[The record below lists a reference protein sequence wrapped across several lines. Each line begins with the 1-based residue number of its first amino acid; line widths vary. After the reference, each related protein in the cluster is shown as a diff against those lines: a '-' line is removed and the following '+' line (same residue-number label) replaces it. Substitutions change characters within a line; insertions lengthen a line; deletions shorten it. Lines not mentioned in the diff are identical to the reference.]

1 MTIKF
6 DWGSDKLNVHF
17 FSKEGGFNPD
27 TGRPYPEHDETFTGV
42 SFADIPTDR
51 VWKITFTPIEGYF
64 ITGVSGYVSS
74 EGRPW
79 QMYATINEDGSELL
93 ISETPELYT
102 NESITINI
110 DIDDT
115 GFNVKPFNYLYAV
128 DTDILTSLN
137 SERFAQTVDEMVLD
151 SFTNYIINV
160 IELPFR
166 LHDDILEDSSK
177 IVVGRYRSET
187 SATRINTDSV
197 HVNVGE
203 IVVPKIY
210 NNSMD
215 YLNTTAYIY
224 LPYMER
230 VELDLHYCI
239 GETISIE
246 YIISLYDGT
255 VTCNLTSSKI
265 NGVFMSKQFKVGR
278 TIPFVIKEG
287 GVQGDL
293 MTQTEGLNNGIITPI
308 IEIVRNNKFETD
320 SPYIQDVID
329 YVTLQDCSGFVKVE
343 RVDLVCSGTSSE
355 RNSIIQLL
363 EGGVII
369 K

>member
-6 DWGSDKLNVHF
+6 DWGSDKLNAHF
-17 FSKEGGFNPD
+17 FSKGGGFNPE
-27 TGRPYPEHDETFTGV
+27 TGRPYPEHDEFFTGV
-42 SFADIPTDR
+42 SFADIPSDR
-51 VWKITFTPIEGYF
+51 TWKITFTPIKGYK
-64 ITGVSGYVSS
+64 ITGVSGYIGSI
-74 EGRPW
+74 GRPW
-79 QMYATINEDGSELL
+79 QAYATINEDGSELL
-93 ISETPELYT
+93 ISETPELFSD
-102 NESITINI
+102 ESITINI

-128 DTDILTSLN
+128 NTDILTSLN
-137 SERFAQTVDEMVLD
+137 SERFAQTVDEMILD
-151 SFTNYIINV
+151 SFSNYIINV
-160 IELPFR
+160 IELPFK
-166 LHDDILEDSSK
+166 LDDTVIEDSSK

-203 IVVPKIY
+203 ITVPRTY
-210 NNSMD
+210 NNSLD
-215 YLNTTAYIY
+215 YLNTVAYIH

-230 VELDLHYCI
+230 VGLDLHYCI
-239 GETISIE
+239 GETIGIE
-246 YIISLYDGT
+246 YIISLYDGS

-265 NGVFMSKQFKVGR
+265 NGVFMSKQFKIGR

-293 MTQTEGLNNGIITPI
+293 LSQTEGLNNGIITPI
-308 IEIVRNNKFETD
+308 IEVVRNNKFESD

-329 YVTLQDCSGFVKVE
+329 YVTLGDCTGFVKVE
-343 RVDLVCSGTSSE
+343 RVDLICSATYSE
-355 RNSIIQLL
+355 RNSIISIL
-363 EGGVII
+363 ESGVII